1 MASVQAE
8 NGERSTPPQAQ
19 GSRNAKRP
27 AMSDLAAAQ
36 AVSLPTPPRP
46 PSARTAPRRAAAA
59 VSKRSALSAELAQLP
74 LFADLAPER
83 LRALVVQAEAVEL
96 PAGGILF
103 HQGDAARTLYV
114 VVEGAVVPI
123 AEGGSRVADGGG
135 RRKLAVL
142 ERGDLVGEIGVI
154 TRQPRNA
161 TVVALV
167 DSKLLSIDR
176 GALLPVLRES
186 RELMQHVLAPARRRM
201 LDRQLRTNLFFA
213 AFAHGERDA
222 IARQFRLL
230 EVKAGEKLVRQG
242 EPPEGLYL
250 VLSGSL
256 ARIDPRRGR
265 ELGGLGIGDVFGGR
279 SLLEGV
285 PAPADVVAKGRAWVL
300 VLGERRFRRI
310 VAAHPRIVRVVRRLS
325 QVETGAAAPDARPT
339 SPSARTTVRLPSG
352 SASRPSRPSRP
363 SPTPGA
369 PRAGGAGRAPRSRS

>member
-1 MASVQAE
+1 
-8 NGERSTPPQAQ
+8 
-19 GSRNAKRP
+19 
-27 AMSDLAAAQ
+27 MSDLAAAQ
-36 AVSLPTPPRP
+36 AVSLPA
-46 PSARTAPRRAAAA
+46 PSSPCNNVPQAPDPAA
-59 VSKRSALSAELAQLP
+59 SKRSALSAQLAHLP
-74 LFADLAPER
+74 LFADLPPER
-83 LRALVVQAEAVEL
+83 LHALVVEAEAVDL

-114 VVEGAVVPI
+114 VVDGAVVPI
-123 AEGGSRVADGGG
+123 AEDGARRADGGA

-142 ERGDLVGEIGVI
+142 ERGDLVGEIGVL

-167 DSKLLSIDR
+167 DSKLLAIDR
-176 GALLPVLRES
+176 GALLPVMRAS
-186 RELMQHVLAPARRRM
+186 RELMQHILAPARRRM

-213 AFAHGERDA
+213 AFAPGERGA

-230 EVKAGEKLVRQG
+230 EVKAGARLVRQG

-256 ARIDPRRGR
+256 ARIDPRSGQ

-310 VAAHPRIVRVVRRLS
+310 VAAHPRIVRVVQRLS
-325 QVETGAAAPDARPT
+325 QIEAGAAGPGAKPT
-339 SPSARTTVRLPSG
+339 PPNAPSAARRS
-352 SASRPSRPSRP
+352 SRPPSRPSRP
-363 SPTPGA
+363 PSSPRA